1 MLSVTMP
8 VIYTGFNIDF
18 GTGFCAVAP
27 FFETFDNYK
36 DSQAV
41 LSNLTKER

>member
-18 GTGFCAVAP
+18 GTGVCAVSP